1 MKKEMEADDES
12 FESYSTCF
20 EERLKAALREM
31 QIGQSFSCS
40 SNTNSKKKNDDDV
53 MNNNNETT
61 TTEDKEDKEDNKEEE
76 EKKRIT
82 QTRKEIIEKHILR
95 DARRENDEALEKKLL
110 TATTTTTLAL
120 YKENATVA
128 DAFLMAA
135 GKITSAL
142 IEAYEDF
149 LDDSSSSQCALADF
163 ISDALLRGDDK
174 GKDKSKKSSSSNSK
188 INDAKSSTYRAF
200 LEVLLLVAESE
211 ELKDTQLRL
220 LPFRFIEDVFAQS
233 SVEDCSDIVNKY
245 LFSENFIPKENQ
257 GYEDG
262 DYYPHD
268 IDGIKYPE
276 EKTGKKRVK
285 SKTKLIQKDV
295 YDRLIVIMDIKKEFD
310 ENGLRKMKSA
320 SEIYNQTGP
329 EKYDSSRHSI

>member
-12 FESYSTCF
+12 FGSYSTCF
-20 EERLKAALREM
+20 EVRLKAALREM
-31 QIGQSFSCS
+31 QLGQSFSCS

-76 EKKRIT
+76 EEKKRIT

-110 TATTTTTLAL
+110 TATATTKTLAL

-188 INDAKSSTYRAF
+188 INSTKSTTY
-200 LEVLLLVAESE
+200 
-211 ELKDTQLRL
+211 
-220 LPFRFIEDVFAQS
+220 
-233 SVEDCSDIVNKY
+233 
-245 LFSENFIPKENQ
+245 KEIFN
-257 GYEDG
+257 
-262 DYYPHD
+262 
-268 IDGIKYPE
+268 
-276 EKTGKKRVK
+276 R
-285 SKTKLIQKDV
+285 
-295 YDRLIVIMDIKKEFD
+295 
-310 ENGLRKMKSA
+310 
-320 SEIYNQTGP
+320 
-329 EKYDSSRHSI
+329 

>member
-1 MKKEMEADDES
+1 M
-12 FESYSTCF
+12 
-20 EERLKAALREM
+20 
-31 QIGQSFSCS
+31 
-40 SNTNSKKKNDDDV
+40 
-53 MNNNNETT
+53 
-61 TTEDKEDKEDNKEEE
+61 
-76 EKKRIT
+76 
-82 QTRKEIIEKHILR
+82 
-95 DARRENDEALEKKLL
+95 
-110 TATTTTTLAL
+110 
-120 YKENATVA
+120 A

-200 LEVLLLVAESE
+200 LESSFAHSRIGGVERHAASFVAVSVHRRR
-211 ELKDTQLRL
+211 LRAEFCGRCL
-220 LPFRFIEDVFAQS
+220 
-233 SVEDCSDIVNKY
+233 DIVNKY

-276 EKTGKKRVK
+276 EKTGKKEG
-285 SKTKLIQKDV
+285 
-295 YDRLIVIMDIKKEFD
+295 KK
-310 ENGLRKMKSA
+310 
-320 SEIYNQTGP
+320 
-329 EKYDSSRHSI
+329 

>member
-1 MKKEMEADDES
+1 MKKEMEADDEKS

-20 EERLKAALREM
+20 EGRLKAALREM
-31 QIGQSFSCS
+31 QLGQSFSCS
-40 SNTNSKKKNDDDV
+40 SNTNSKKKNDDDDV

-110 TATTTTTLAL
+110 TATTTTKTLAL
-120 YKENATVA
+120 YKENATMA

-174 GKDKSKKSSSSNSK
+174 G
-188 INDAKSSTYRAF
+188 
-200 LEVLLLVAESE
+200 
-211 ELKDTQLRL
+211 
-220 LPFRFIEDVFAQS
+220 
-233 SVEDCSDIVNKY
+233 
-245 LFSENFIPKENQ
+245 
-257 GYEDG
+257 
-262 DYYPHD
+262 
-268 IDGIKYPE
+268 
-276 EKTGKKRVK
+276 
-285 SKTKLIQKDV
+285 
-295 YDRLIVIMDIKKEFD
+295 
-310 ENGLRKMKSA
+310 
-320 SEIYNQTGP
+320 
-329 EKYDSSRHSI
+329 